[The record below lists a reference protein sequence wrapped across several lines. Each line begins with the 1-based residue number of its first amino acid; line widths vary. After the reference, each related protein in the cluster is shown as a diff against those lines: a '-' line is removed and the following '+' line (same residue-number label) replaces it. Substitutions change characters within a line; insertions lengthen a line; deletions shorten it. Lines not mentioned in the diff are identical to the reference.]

1 MSLSFITKA
10 EITIV
15 MGWLMKISI
24 AMFFKA
30 CVDPSAK
37 AYIRAAKIVP
47 NRKSLHEKKLCEISQ
62 RNLHLIL
69 LLNYRKGE

>member
-15 MGWLMKISI
+15 MGWLMKITI

-37 AYIRAAKIVP
+37 AYISAAKIVP
-47 NRKSLHEKKLCEISQ
+47 KRKKPSRKKVMRDLSTYSP
-62 RNLHLIL
+62 
-69 LLNYRKGE
+69 LNSAPKL

>member
-1 MSLSFITKA
+1 MSLSFIAKA

-15 MGWLMKISI
+15 RGWLMKITI

-37 AYIRAAKIVP
+37 AYIRADKIIP
-47 NRKSLHEKKLCEISQ
+47 NRKKPSRKKVIRDLST
-62 RNLHLIL
+62 
-69 LLNYRKGE
+69 